1 MDNYIL
7 VQNIRK
13 LCVEKNIKITALE
26 KALGFPQGRIN
37 KWTDSTPS
45 IDKVAAVADYFHVTI
60 DSLLKNNIVTKKY
73 IFSKDTTDRINQY
86 LDVIGRLQDCNNHV
100 HVDRY
105 GIDSEID
112 WPRTMQGQSDT
123 INFSTRPKQESSNLK
138 INRLQELTMGKIL
151 TWHKIDMYNIQNTDI
166 QKLYDSMMSQ
176 NPYLD
181 CYECRFMKGALLMF
195 QSFDASK
202 NEEHNEA
209 YLYIQ
214 GREDS
219 YPLLIES
226 GQTLFPLVQDIYE
239 QTDTQSVYQSVNH
252 IIDSLNNL

>member
-45 IDKVAAVADYFHVTI
+45 IDKVVAVADYFRVSV
-60 DSLLKNNIVTKKY
+60 DSL
-73 IFSKDTTDRINQY
+73 INEKTES
-86 LDVIGRLQDCNNHV
+86 VFIAGNGAQD
-100 HVDRY
+100 
-105 GIDSEID
+105 
-112 WPRTMQGQSDT
+112 
-123 INFSTRPKQESSNLK
+123 FSNLRK
-138 INRLQELTMGKIL
+138 QTRAILENFPPGTGSPSISYSVVDQKTKSSKLEINRLQNLTIGNFLK
-151 TWHKIDMYNIQNTDI
+151 WHKIDTYNIQNTDI
-166 QKLYDSMMSQ
+166 QKLYDSIMSQ

-181 CYECRFMKGALLMF
+181 CFECQFMKGSLLMF
-195 QSFDASK
+195 QSFDSSN

-226 GQTLFPLVQDIYE
+226 GSTLIPLVQDIYE

-252 IIDSLNNL
+252 IIESLNNL

>member
-60 DSLLKNNIVTKKY
+60 DSLLKDNLTVKDIIV
-73 IFSKDTTDRINQY
+73 SEDTTDKLTKYFDIMQ
-86 LDVIGRLQDCNNHV
+86 RLQDYSNHV
-100 HVDRY
+100 HVDHY
-105 GIDSEID
+105 GVDSEID
-112 WPRTMQGQSDT
+112 WSRTIQGQSDT
-123 INFSTRPKQESSNLK
+123 INFSTKPKQESSNLN
-138 INRLQELTMGKIL
+138 INRLRELTIGKL
-151 TWHKIDMYNIQNTDI
+151 LMWHKIDIYNIQNTDI
-166 QKLYDSMMSQ
+166 QKLYDAIMSQ

-181 CYECRFMKGALLMF
+181 CFECRFMKGSLLMF
-195 QSFDASK
+195 QSFDSSK
-202 NEEHNEA
+202 DEENNEA

-226 GQTLFPLVQDIYE
+226 GQTLSPLVQDIYE

-252 IIDSLNNL
+252 IIESLNNL